1 MQDMILEVFYFLF
14 AGGWGGILALL
25 LGIAA
30 GIFGVRG
37 MRRDKKSQIT
47 LAFVLSILALFVS
60 IIGMMIGHS
69 TVDAYVKAQAEQG
82 VDLKVVEVVK
92 ELGGLEASVSLY
104 WGLFGLMPGLFIWLA
119 RNRKPTPQV

>member
-1 MQDMILEVFYFLF
+1 MQDMLLEVFYFLF

-25 LGIAA
+25 LGITA
-30 GIFGVRG
+30 GILGVRG
-37 MRRDKKSQIT
+37 MRRDYKSQIT
-47 LAFVLSILALFVS
+47 LAFVLSILALLVS
-60 IIGMMIGHS
+60 IVGMMIGNS

-82 VDLKVVEVVK
+82 VDLKVVEAVK